1 MKFVT
6 EEYNKNFAKK
16 AGRFLKVLLNVQNQ
30 LMIGWLFLFSRTEV
44 SVNCLTPL
52 SLFDFLSTP
61 VF

>member
-16 AGRFLKVLLNVQNQ
+16 AGRFLKVLLNVQNK

-44 SVNCLTPL
+44 SVNCLTP
-52 SLFDFLSTP
+52 
-61 VF
+61 